1 MTRTFDELVDH
12 FISQV
17 RQMKIKELDKM
28 ALIGM
33 ITMIQTEHEMQK
45 HGKWVTDEDGCLCCS
60 LCGNPCEI
68 NCINGKFIQSSYCS
82 ECGAL
87 MQECEVNEDV

>member
-1 MTRTFDELVDH
+1 MKRTFDELVDH

-33 ITMIQTEHEMQK
+33 ITMIQTEHEMRMREK
-45 HGKWVTDEDGCLCCS
+45 KDG
-60 LCGNPCEI
+60 E
-68 NCINGKFIQSSYCS
+68 
-82 ECGAL
+82 E
-87 MQECEVNEDV
+87 

>member
-33 ITMIQTEHEMQK
+33 ITMIQTEHESKRQ
-45 HGKWVTDEDGCLCCS
+45 GKWNPYNNTYVCS
-60 LCGNPCEI
+60 VCGNPIITCRTSF
-68 NCINGKFIQSSYCS
+68 CPY
-82 ECGAL
+82 CGAR
-87 MQECEVNEDV
+87 MDGGQ